1 MPTPISEGRTRGRPR
16 ECLGC
21 ACHGPFG
28 RWRSPGLIGTEPI
41 AQPDPEFLC
50 SLHAANA
57 RRQLRAQQAGIGGLI
72 GQSSHGGQSQ
82 INRGRSQVASF
93 QLQLV
98 TEDNGLVEGQ
108 SGLGTV
114 PSDEIV
120 DCEPVGALRI
130 GQAQGIQDGYLSV
143 VQIGKAEDSFWRGQ
157 LLFGAF
163 TLPG

>member
-1 MPTPISEGRTRGRPR
+1 
-16 ECLGC
+16 
-21 ACHGPFG
+21 
-28 RWRSPGLIGTEPI
+28 
-41 AQPDPEFLC
+41 
-50 SLHAANA
+50 
-57 RRQLRAQQAGIGGLI
+57 
-72 GQSSHGGQSQ
+72 
-82 INRGRSQVASF
+82 VASF

-120 DCEPVGALRI
+120 DCEPVDALRI
-130 GQAQGIQDGYLSV
+130 GRAQGIQDGYLSV
-143 VQIGKAEDSFWRGQ
+143 VQIGKAKDSFWTGQ